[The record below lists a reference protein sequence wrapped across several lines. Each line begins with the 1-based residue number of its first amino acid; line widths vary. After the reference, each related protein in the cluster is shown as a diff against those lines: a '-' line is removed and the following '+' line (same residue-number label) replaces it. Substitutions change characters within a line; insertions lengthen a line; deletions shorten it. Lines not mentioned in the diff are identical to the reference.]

1 MRQSMV
7 VELHTFEEVKVHKYK
22 EVKVHKSKDGKVLNA
37 KVVITIMSTVQ
48 RTT

>member
-1 MRQSMV
+1 MV

-22 EVKVHKSKDGKVLNA
+22 EVKVHKSKDGKELNA
-37 KVVITIMSTVQ
+37 KVVIIIMSTVQ

>member
-1 MRQSMV
+1 MV